1 MQVTINKK
9 EMNNLMQ
16 RTWLQG
22 ELEFDKKTPSN
33 KELQGALAKEMK
45 VEDSLLVIKKIDT
58 LFSQRKAVFEAV
70 AYKNKESKDKY
81 EVMTK
86 HLRKKAEEEAK
97 KLAEKKASEA
107 EAKKAAKEAKKAEEV
122 AKVEPVAE
130 PEATE
135 EKKE

>member
-1 MQVTINKK
+1 MQVTIKNK

-22 ELEFDKKTPSN
+22 ELEFDKETPSN
-33 KELQGALAKEMK
+33 RELISALAKEIK
-45 VEDSLLVIKKIDT
+45 VEDSLVVIKKIDT

-86 HLRKKAEEEAK
+86 HLRKQAEEEAK
-97 KLAEKKASEA
+97 KLAEKKKEEA
-107 EAKKAAKEAKKAEEV
+107 EAKKAAEEAKKAEEE
-122 AKVEPVAE
+122 AKKAE
-130 PEATE
+130 AEKPQE
-135 EKKE
+135 EENKE